1 MRALMYKRVRGAPAW
16 VASAVLLA
24 SAAAGCRH
32 DPRGGEL
39 HAQKAV
45 RARWGEGLRA
55 QTEKLARGESIL
67 PPDDVIVGIE
77 GTLVRDL
84 LTANLPFQAAV
95 DKYQIT
101 LLQAEVTFRGSPLI
115 SLTGTVAP

>member
-1 MRALMYKRVRGAPAW
+1 MRTLMHKRRPAAG
-16 VASAVLLA
+16 ASAAALVLLA

-45 RARWGEGLRA
+45 LSREVEGLRA

-67 PPDDVIVGIE
+67 PPDDVIVGIQDS
-77 GTLVRDL
+77 LVRDL
-84 LTANLPFQAAV
+84 LSANLPFQAAV

-101 LLQAEVTFRGSPLI
+101 LTQ
-115 SLTGTVAP
+115 